1 MRIKSMVLGFGAV
14 AAAVAMVM
22 APASAEASVV
32 WSWSFGS
39 SSNGAA
45 GTFTTTDVPDLNNP
59 AGTYSVLQFTLDFLN
74 GNPVSAIDTALSNS
88 PSFVYHSASDYG
100 FINGLGFFDSGLQ
113 SFNGGGGN
121 MLLSGSA
128 AYEASLQP
136 SFQRANL
143 VNLNGASAF
152 QGAADLHVSLLNPP
166 GSVPE
171 PQTLVLALLAL
182 GAAAVARR
190 QPSPR

>member
-1 MRIKSMVLGFGAV
+1 MRIKSIVLGFGAV

-88 PSFVYHSASDYG
+88 PSFVYNSATDYG
-100 FINGLGFFDSGLQ
+100 FINALGFFDSGLQ
-113 SFNGGGGN
+113 SFNGGGATCCSPAAPLTRRPCN
-121 MLLSGSA
+121 RLSEGRTWSTSA
-128 AYEASLQP
+128 VHLSLKTRP
-136 SFQRANL
+136 ISK
-143 VNLNGASAF
+143 SAC
-152 QGAADLHVSLLNPP
+152 
-166 GSVPE
+166 
-171 PQTLVLALLAL
+171 
-182 GAAAVARR
+182 
-190 QPSPR
+190 